1 VQSYANLYLQNLYFS
16 ALLAPVPSRNSPDR
30 RAHRSVK
37 KTHSK
42 LERNLVP
49 ALLVFMT
56 LVMFAMVVVAV
67 GIVAGA
73 IQY

>member
-1 VQSYANLYLQNLYFS
+1 
-16 ALLAPVPSRNSPDR
+16 
-30 RAHRSVK
+30 
-37 KTHSK
+37 
-42 LERNLVP
+42 VP

-56 LVMFAMVVVAV
+56 LVMFAMVVIAV